1 MGYTE
6 NLLTGLARDLHA
18 GEIGT
23 WRTNGVYT
31 KDQIG
36 IILGTFPDKPA
47 DVIALMAYPVSDD
60 PVGDDVIGIQVRTRR
75 DGQDPRPGMNLAD
88 DIHERWHMAHDLTL
102 PGGVFVKQLERRSA
116 TSGGR
121 DSAGRS
127 SLIQN
132 FYATVPRFLP
142 HRP

>member
-6 NLLTGLARDLHA
+6 DFLTGLARDLHDA
-18 GEIGT
+18 GIGV
-23 WRTNGVYT
+23 WRTNGIYAGAE
-31 KDQIG
+31 IG

-47 DVIALMAYPVSDD
+47 NVIALTAYPVSDD
-60 PVGDDVIGIQVRTRR
+60 ALSDDVIGVQVRTRR

-88 DIHERWHMAHDLTL
+88 QIHERWHMAHDLTL
-102 PGGVFVKQLERRSA
+102 PGGVFIKQLERRSA

-121 DSAGRS
+121 DAAGRS
-127 SLIQN
+127 SIIQN
-132 FYATVPRFLP
+132 FYATVPRRLP